1 MNHLAS
7 DTKEYY
13 SLYQL
18 LLNLTRSNRFT
29 SNKISPQIKEAL
41 LNETFINAQGVI
53 QKMFIF
59 PTPSGSTTR
68 PFLSIHREA
77 IPEFLKRWGATFQ
90 VPQHVINKIKNTQQL
105 KNISDEMISIFDF
118 CKKVKAPKSL
128 AFWIEENAFS
138 LLENKTSKEK
148 FFTLAKDE
156 FMFQRTLF
164 LKENLN
170 NFILQNEDLL
180 KFHGLSQEV
189 IEEAKKGEILNYLKN
204 NIDEKYSKETEIN
217 LPKLRLDELACALK
231 KTTSFIPHLRKFIL
245 QNCLNDTFDLP
256 LTKDK
261 TINVPI
267 FSYYTAF
274 KKNKPSCYIYAQGVP
289 YFVQKYEQEL
299 IRLGVKQSA
308 MRSILE
314 KNNLKS
320 LLEAKVISFYDA
332 YLLSMANVDFDTFK
346 TVLKTSPFSKIKTT
360 DSTRNETEKEGIF
373 YVETTLKDPYFVN
386 TKSLLQI
393 LDHHQAELH
402 ITNNHVKRAE
412 ILINSTKKAAIPATY
427 FLKNIGLKRRH
438 TPLFN
443 AHILYPHMDILLS
456 LEDENGNKKQIVPFG
471 FFKNAAG
478 NDYLGVYLDATK
490 AIVTHFAKELIEIG
504 MPKEYLEQME
514 KNQNPHSNKVRIS
527 SQNKPKILPC
537 NQQRT
542 KES

>member
-1 MNHLAS
+1 MKNPTSHI
-7 DTKEYY
+7 KEYY
-13 SLYQL
+13 SLYYL
-18 LLNLTRSNRFT
+18 LLNLTRSHRFT
-29 SNKISPQIKEAL
+29 SSKISPQIKEAL
-41 LNETFINAQGVI
+41 LNETFVNTQGVL
-53 QKMFIF
+53 QKMFIY
-59 PTPSGSTTR
+59 PSPAGSTTR
-68 PFLSIHREA
+68 PFLSIHRDA
-77 IPEFLKRWGATFQ
+77 IPEFLKKWGETFQ
-90 VPQHVINKIKNTQQL
+90 VPQHIIDEIKTTHHLQ
-105 KNISDEMISIFDF
+105 NISDEMVSIFDF

-156 FMFQRTLF
+156 FMFQRTLL
-164 LKENLN
+164 LKKNLN
-170 NFILQNEDLL
+170 NFILQNQDILR
-180 KFHGLSQEV
+180 FHGLPQDV
-189 IEEAKKGEILNYLKN
+189 IEEAKKGEILNYLQH
-204 NIDEKYSKETEIN
+204 NIDEKYSKETDIN

-231 KTTSFIPHLRKFIL
+231 KTTSFIPHLRKFII

-256 LTKDK
+256 LNKDK
-261 TINVPI
+261 TVKMPV

-274 KKNKPSCYIYAQGVP
+274 KRNKPSCYIYTQGIP

-299 IRLGVKQSA
+299 ITLGVKQSA
-308 MRSILE
+308 IRSILE

-320 LLEAKVISFYDA
+320 LLEEKVISFYEA
-332 YLLSMANVDFDTFK
+332 YLLCMPNVGFDTFK
-346 TVLKTSPFSKIKTT
+346 TVLKTSPFSKIKHT
-360 DSTRNETEKEGIF
+360 DSTKSEAEKEGVI
-373 YVETTLKDPYFVN
+373 YVETTLRDPYFVN

-393 LDHHQAELH
+393 LNHHQEELRITSQH
-402 ITNNHVKRAE
+402 IKRAE

-443 AHILYPHMDILLS
+443 AHILYPYMDILLS
-456 LEDENGNKKQIVPFG
+456 LEDENGNKKHIVPFG

-490 AIVTHFAKELIEIG
+490 AIVKHFAKELIEIG

-514 KNQNPHSNKVRIS
+514 KNQNLLSNKVRIS
-527 SQNKPKILPC
+527 SQNKTKIPPC
-537 NQQRT
+537 PTPRT